1 MLLLPHVAEPDFSSD
16 LNSLGAFPG
25 GYGYGGEMLL
35 RVQRKVKPMTP
46 SATILYE
53 PRILRCNWAL
63 LG

>member
-35 RVQRKVKPMTP
+35 RVQRKGETND
-46 SATILYE
+46 SFSYNI
-53 PRILRCNWAL
+53 I
-63 LG
+63 